1 MEWLQVGELGDDEPE
16 ELLGVL
22 DLGALELH
30 VYRVEGYTT
39 CAWLD
44 PRGNLLTVVVAGE
57 G

>member
-1 MEWLQVGELGDDEPE
+1 MEWFSIDELGAGEPE

-30 VYRVEGYTT
+30 VYRVEGHTAA
-39 CAWLD
+39 AWLD
-44 PRGNLLTVVVAGE
+44 PRGTLLAVIVAGE

>member
-1 MEWLQVGELGDDEPE
+1 MEWLQVDEVGDDEPE

-30 VYRVEGYTT
+30 VYRVEGHTAA
-39 CAWLD
+39 AWLD
-44 PRGNLLTVVVAGE
+44 PRGHLLAVIVAGE